1 MLSAMP
7 LRRSY
12 GSYNDGCASA
22 HALDLIG
29 ERWALIIV
37 RELLLG
43 PKRFAD
49 LERDILGIGPSVL
62 SHRLRELEAV
72 DVILRRALPPPAERV
87 TVYAMTEWGA
97 ELEMVNL
104 ALSMWAVKSPGLPVE
119 ADMSPDTLVLAMR
132 AHARGLAAGEGS
144 YRVALGLVDSRTEAE
159 ATPIRYLAELSPA
172 GTTVIKEH
180 RTLECN
186 AEVIATTRAWK
197 ACVLGGLPLSQG
209 EVQVIGDVDAAEA
222 LLAATRLWISP
233 GQGTGTSPTS
243 ETGGDQE

>member
-1 MLSAMP
+1 MS

-49 LERDILGIGPSVL
+49 LERDIPGIGPTIL
-62 SHRLRELEAV
+62 SQRLRELEAV
-72 DVILRRALPPPAERV
+72 DVLVRRALPPPAERV
-87 TVYAMTEWGA
+87 TVYAMTEWGSA
-97 ELEMVNL
+97 LEQVNL
-104 ALSMWAVKSPGLPVE
+104 ALSMWAVRSPRLPVE

-132 AHARGLAAGEGS
+132 AHARALPATEGPFRVSLA
-144 YRVALGLVDSRTEAE
+144 LVDSRTELEVAP
-159 ATPIRYLAELSPA
+159 TRYLAELSTA

-180 RTLECN
+180 RARACD
-186 AEVIATTRAWK
+186 AEVSATTRAWK
-197 ACVLGGLPLSQG
+197 ACVLGGLPISHG
-209 EVQVIGDVDAAEA
+209 EVEVTGEPRAAEA
-222 LLAATRLWISP
+222 LLAATRLLIDP
-233 GQGTGTSPTS
+233 GPSGASNVPIREQRP
-243 ETGGDQE
+243 

>member
-1 MLSAMP
+1 MP

-49 LERDILGIGPSVL
+49 LERDIPGIGPTVL
-62 SHRLRELEAV
+62 SQRLRELEAV
-72 DVILRRALPPPAERV
+72 EVLLRRALPPPAERV

-97 ELEMVNL
+97 ELEAVNL
-104 ALSMWAVKSPGLPVE
+104 ALSMWAVQSPGLPVE

-132 AHARGLAAGEGS
+132 AHARGLAVGEGS
-144 YRVALGLVDSRTEAE
+144 YRVALELVDSRTEAE
-159 ATPIRYLAELSPA
+159 VAPVRYLAEISPA

-180 RTLECN
+180 QPLECN
-186 AEVIATTRAWK
+186 AEVTATTRAWK
-197 ACVLGGLPLSQG
+197 ACVLGGLPLSHG
-209 EVQVIGDVDAAEA
+209 EVKVTGDVGAAEA
-222 LLAATRLWISP
+222 LLTATRLWI
-233 GQGTGTSPTS
+233 GLGTGTSPTS
-243 ETGGDQE
+243 EKGGDQE